1 MSFQLSDH
9 FTLEEAT
16 FSRTAVTNG
25 IDNACQSQMIISN
38 ATKTALKMEKVR
50 ALLGQSISVDSWI
63 RCIALNRAL
72 GSKDTSQHIKGEA
85 VDFVCFGFGSPTQ
98 ICQKLLENKEVIGWD
113 QLILEHTWVHIS
125 WNSTPNSVQRGEVL
139 SLLQDGSYVKG
150 LTDKFGKPV

>member
-1 MSFQLSDH
+1 VNLSDH

-16 FSRTAVTNG
+16 FSDTAARNG
-25 IDNACQSQMIISN
+25 IDNVCQSQMIITA

-50 ALLGQSISVDSWI
+50 ALLGKPISVSSWI

-85 VDFVCFGFGSPTQ
+85 VDFTCFAFGSPTD
-98 ICQKLLENKEVIGWD
+98 ICKKLLENKEVIGWD

-125 WNSTPNSVQRGEVL
+125 WNSVQRGEVL
-139 SLLQDGSYVKG
+139 SLLQGGGYAQG

>member
-1 MSFQLSDH
+1 MPFQLSDH

-16 FSRTAVTNG
+16 FSATAARNG
-25 IDNACQSQMIISN
+25 IDNVCQSQMIISN

-50 ALLGQSISVDSWI
+50 ALLGKPISVGSWI

-85 VDFVCFGFGSPTQ
+85 VDFTCFAFGSPFE
-98 ICQKLLENKEVIGWD
+98 ICKKLIEHKEVINWD

-139 SLLQDGSYVKG
+139 SLLQGGGYAKG
-150 LTDKFGKPV
+150 LTDKFGKQL